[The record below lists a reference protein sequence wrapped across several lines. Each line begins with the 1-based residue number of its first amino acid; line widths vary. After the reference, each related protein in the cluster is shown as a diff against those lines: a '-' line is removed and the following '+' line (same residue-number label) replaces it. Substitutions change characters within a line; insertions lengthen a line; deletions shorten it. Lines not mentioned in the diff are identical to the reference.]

1 MLANTYWFI
10 QTSKKGFLYDCSCE
24 SCPCS
29 FSSVFFFDNKSSKD
43 PVPSIAE
50 VATIFAHQV
59 ILTHI
64 MKRSI
69 ARAEIAP
76 IFFIYTPK

>member
-1 MLANTYWFI
+1 MLFDVSSKAKGPYIVAMLANTYWFM

-29 FSSVFFFDNKSSKD
+29 FSFFSSITN
-43 PVPSIAE
+43 PVRIQFQTYVE

-59 ILTHI
+59 I
-64 MKRSI
+64 
-69 ARAEIAP
+69 
-76 IFFIYTPK
+76 